1 MLGTDD
7 ITSLDV
13 DSNTESTW
21 SGSIP
26 MSIQDGNYYVGWIID
41 PDNTVDEF
49 NEDNNNQVIENETVL
64 VDRTAPSSSIFYIP
78 KSGTNKIDKNTVFS
92 LNAIDT
98 FGGSGVNI
106 TYYQVDNGAMREYS
120 HEFTL
125 AQFNLGT
132 HKISYFSIDNLQ
144 NIEEVN
150 IEVVIKLDLSDAD
163 LILRIGVTMVIGVLE
178 VGVLDKIIFFCNK
191 FGDSVGLLESVGDII
206 ENDPELNKYIE
217 VVKIHDRGND
227 WILRDY
233 YKKSIELK
241 KAIPNSLKAET
252 AYMEVMKRLQI
263 LRKAC
268 LIFKKIGVGKNFTSN
283 IANIL

>member
-49 NEDNNNQVIENETVL
+49 NEDNNNQVIENKTVL

-125 AQFNLGT
+125 AQFSLGT

-163 LILRIGVTMVIGVLE
+163 LTLRIGVTMVIGVLE
-178 VGVLDKIIFFCNK
+178 VGVYIFIKKRYFEIRK
-191 FGDSVGLLESVGDII
+191 F
-206 ENDPELNKYIE
+206 K
-217 VVKIHDRGND
+217 
-227 WILRDY
+227 
-233 YKKSIELK
+233 
-241 KAIPNSLKAET
+241 
-252 AYMEVMKRLQI
+252 
-263 LRKAC
+263 
-268 LIFKKIGVGKNFTSN
+268 
-283 IANIL
+283 

>member
-1 MLGTDD
+1 MVLSVSSA
-7 ITSLDV
+7 TS
-13 DSNTESTW
+13 ESSVSLLELLSLSATFKRIIEW
-21 SGSIP
+21 NKFAQEEKNNLVKRFIFR
-26 MSIQDGNYYVGWIID
+26 WISFNGLYSAVYSFIHSQEKA
-41 PDNTVDEF
+41 DNAGD
-49 NEDNNNQVIENETVL
+49 
-64 VDRTAPSSSIFYIP
+64 
-78 KSGTNKIDKNTVFS
+78 
-92 LNAIDT
+92 
-98 FGGSGVNI
+98 
-106 TYYQVDNGAMREYS
+106 
-120 HEFTL
+120 
-125 AQFNLGT
+125 
-132 HKISYFSIDNLQ
+132 
-144 NIEEVN
+144 
-150 IEVVIKLDLSDAD
+150 
-163 LILRIGVTMVIGVLE
+163 
-178 VGVLDKIIFFCNK
+178 LDKIIFFCNK